1 MFSKKSL
8 VAALVIMMFC
18 VSAIPTATAYK
29 GYQLSR
35 GPVDDFTL
43 TNQDNIQMNL
53 SDFRGDVVVVA
64 FIFTKCPDVCP
75 IITQLLRSVEAELGE
90 EYQEHI
96 SIISVTVD
104 PGYDTPEQLKAYTE
118 MHGVNWPHLTGE
130 LEYME
135 GIWDSFG
142 LVVQKNV
149 LAAHLGEINGH
160 QSADSTV
167 VFVNESGVA
176 IELMNTPTAWST
188 TKFAAQ
194 EAGWALNYTV
204 HSEYGTMLT
213 GIDGIDAPEDN
224 SWYWKLMT
232 FNSATESWEESTVG
246 VDSVEHPNS
255 ASVAWMAST
264 ADASLLETPGDNT
277 SSVSVV
283 FPDNTSVSQLITE
296 YTGWQLTTSAFDG
309 AGISFSAPDSQWGHY
324 MESIADGSPAADN
337 YSWWWELH
345 QWNETSTSW
354 ESSDVGM
361 DSVVDPTYLAW
372 APNYTDESTI
382 PAPGA
387 YSDND
392 GEVCNGQGWEMG
404 SGANKHCMC
413 DEGYEW
419 PEDSMLSCVLADVE
433 EEYYVGH
440 STTTL
445 ILDTQRRP
453 VIAWTG
459 DSWNAQEFIGD
470 LESLVENEGLVEGE
484 SSGIPGFTTIASIA
498 AISIAAIRIGRK
510 QPDGEQ

>member
-118 MHGVNWPHLTGE
+118 MHGADWPHLTGE

-194 EAGWALNYTV
+194 EAGWALNHTV

-283 FPDNTSVSQLITE
+283 FPDNTSVSQVITE
-296 YTGWQLTTSAFDG
+296 YTGWHLTTSAFDG
-309 AGISFSAPDSQWGHY
+309 AGISFSTQDSQWGHY
-324 MESIADGSPAADN
+324 MESIGGESPADDN
-337 YSWWWELH
+337 NSWWWELH
-345 QWNETSTSW
+345 QWNETSTLW

-361 DSVVDPTYLAW
+361 DSIVDPTYLAW
-372 APNYTDESTI
+372 APNYTDDSII
-382 PAPGA
+382 PAPGI
-387 YSDND
+387 YTEDD
-392 GEVCNGQGWEMG
+392 GQACNGHGWEMG

-459 DSWNAQEFIGD
+459 DSWNVQEFIGD

-498 AISIAAIRIGRK
+498 AISIAAIGIGRK

>member
-1 MFSKKSL
+1 MVSKKSL
-8 VAALVIMMFC
+8 LAALVIMMFC
-18 VSAIPTATAYK
+18 ISAIPTATAYK

-118 MHGVNWPHLTGE
+118 MHGANWPHLTGE

-324 MESIADGSPAADN
+324 MESIGGESPADDN
-337 YSWWWELH
+337 NSWWWELH
-345 QWNETSTSW
+345 QWNETSTLW

-361 DSVVDPTYLAW
+361 DSIVDPTYLAW
-372 APNYTDESTI
+372 APNYTDDSII
-382 PAPGA
+382 PAPGI
-387 YSDND
+387 YTEDD
-392 GEVCNGQGWEMG
+392 GQACNGHGWEMG

>member
-283 FPDNTSVSQLITE
+283 FPDNTSVSQVITE

-324 MESIADGSPAADN
+324 MESIGGESPADDN
-337 YSWWWELH
+337 NSWWWELH
-345 QWNETSTSW
+345 QWNETSTLW

-361 DSVVDPTYLAW
+361 DSIVDPTYLAW
-372 APNYTDESTI
+372 APNYTDDSII
-382 PAPGA
+382 PAPGI
-387 YSDND
+387 YTEDD
-392 GEVCNGQGWEMG
+392 GQACNGHGWEMG